1 VVASLLL
8 VLVVGKEH
16 GCIAAATIV
25 AAGTAIV
32 FAIVG
37 IAGNCPNTAV
47 VEVGAADPRV
57 GYTPYDTLEEH
68 H

>member
-8 VLVVGKEH
+8 VVVVGKEH

-32 FAIVG
+32 FAG
-37 IAGNCPNTAV
+37 DCPNTAAI
-47 VEVGAADPRV
+47 EVGAADPRV

>member
-1 VVASLLL
+1 MVASLLL
-8 VLVVGKEH
+8 VAGVGKVH
-16 GCIAAATIV
+16 GCTIAVAAADVV
-25 AAGTAIV
+25 AAGA
-32 FAIVG
+32 A
-37 IAGNCPNTAV
+37 A